1 MTGPDTIPVSEQY
14 RLAALK
20 FARLDGRARELEASK
35 DHVLAKRA
43 REMGR
48 TADGKEM
55 SIAAAE
61 REVKATQ
68 EWADFR
74 SEIEQAR
81 TSANEAR
88 AEMEALQMKH
98 EEKHGVRKAW

>member
-1 MTGPDTIPVSEQY
+1 MNAPDGIPVSEQY
-14 RLAALK
+14 RMAAREY
-20 FARLDGRARELEASK
+20 ARLDGKARELEASK
-35 DHVLAKRA
+35 DHVLAKWARA
-43 REMGR
+43 MGK
-48 TADGKEM
+48 TEDGKEM
-55 SIAAAE
+55 SVAAAE

-74 SEIEQAR
+74 TEIEQAR

-98 EEKHGVRKAW
+98 EEKHGVRRQW